1 MYDRRFQ
8 FLIISVLMF
17 ALSSCKRAP
26 APRDTL
32 PAPQATGVAVATV
45 EIAPPAGN
53 ANRKIYAALVREGR
67 IVGRGETTIPAS
79 GNVQVLINALDAATM
94 VPDGQYDLWL
104 VLDRDNLHSCY
115 PSFGDLYVQEK
126 WPLGKGAR
134 VKTLTD
140 PSVWKEKRLS
150 KSENLITIHYRRYDE
165 DYSDVG
171 IWTWDGH
178 YKRTPEQNEIH
189 EVGRD
194 EYGLLYQMDRGEY
207 GEKGDSDKIGLLP
220 RLHASWDF
228 RDSDDRF
235 WRAGLG
241 NEIYLIGTKNTI
253 WTTAPDINPQV
264 ATVFIDAPNRLV
276 VQLTRLVDPEEIGAN
291 KIGIVDD
298 KGNRQSPALARV
310 QTAPGKPKSTY
321 IELATAEPLD
331 LVHRSYKVSVAGF
344 AGSATAV
351 PRGVLD
357 DPELFYDANA
367 VLGATYSPTAT
378 SFRLFAPTARAVNV
392 ILYDEATGDKGRTT
406 RPLRPAA
413 KGIWEGAVSGDLKG
427 KFYMYSLDGENPSP
441 DREALDISCINSVNS
456 GARARITDLAGTNPP
471 GWDVAKV
478 GPAVESPVDMVIYE
492 MHVRDFTIAPNS
504 PASSE
509 HRGKYLGFIEAA
521 DHLKELGVTHVQLM
535 PIQDFENDETST
547 NYNWGY
553 VTTVYD
559 SPEGWFAADINNDV
573 RIREFKQLVAALH
586 QRGIGVI
593 MDVVYNHTASGA
605 PFNFFVPRYYYR
617 YLPDGSQSNG
627 SGCGNDFRSEAPMAR
642 KYIIDSL
649 KYWVREYGVDGFRFD
664 LMALIDLDT
673 MKQAE
678 AELRAINPSIVLYG
692 EPWGGGGK
700 SAKVT
705 PTNKQTIRGTGIGAF
720 NDNIR
725 NALVG
730 SPFDKAR
737 GGFIQDGSSKEDV
750 QRGIEGAWRVWAGTP
765 AQAINYMSCHDNYTV
780 WDKLKL
786 SKPGATEQEL
796 KEMMK
801 LGYLLLFT
809 AQGVPF
815 IHGGE
820 EFGRSKRGHE
830 NSYNAPDSINQVD
843 WSLKQKNADLYNYT
857 RDIIA
862 LRKAHPVFR
871 IRSKEQIAAWLK
883 FPDTGN
889 PDTLM
894 YTLDGSALDGE
905 SWKQVCVLVNAADSI
920 STDVKLPPGQWH
932 VAFDQSGAVQQDR
945 TVEGTARVRYK
956 SGMIL
961 YQQ

>member
-1 MYDRRFQ
+1 MA
-8 FLIISVLMF
+8 
-17 ALSSCKRAP
+17 ALTSCKRAP
-26 APRDTL
+26 TARETVPPPT
-32 PAPQATGVAVATV
+32 ATGVAVATV
-45 EIAPPAGN
+45 EITPPPGN
-53 ANRKIYAALVREGR
+53 ANKKIYAGLVREGR
-67 IVGRGETTIPAS
+67 VVGRGEATVPAS
-79 GNVQVLINALDAATM
+79 GNVQVLVNTLDAATM
-94 VPDGQYDLWL
+94 VPDGEYDLWL
-104 VLDRDNLHSCY
+104 TLDRDNLHSCY
-115 PSFGDLYVQEK
+115 PSFGDVYVHEK
-126 WPLGKGAR
+126 WALGKGTR
-134 VKTLTD
+134 VKTLTN
-140 PSVWKEKRLS
+140 PAAWKEKRLS
-150 KSENLITIHYRRYDE
+150 KPENLFTIHYHRYDE
-165 DYSDVG
+165 DYVDVG

-189 EVGRD
+189 EIGRD
-194 EYGLLYQMDRGEY
+194 DYGLIYQIDRGEY

-228 RDSDDRF
+228 RDGDDKF
-235 WRAGLG
+235 WRTGMGHEL
-241 NEIYLIGTKNTI
+241 YLVGTKNKI
-253 WTTAPDINPQV
+253 WTGKPDTSPQV
-264 ATVFIDAPNRLV
+264 AAAFIDAPNRLV
-276 VQLTRLVDPEEIGAN
+276 VQLTRLVGADEISPDKFSILDDQN
-291 KIGIVDD
+291 K
-298 KGNRQSPALARV
+298 RQSPATAQLVVARGR
-310 QTAPGKPKSTY
+310 TKSTEA
-321 IELATAEPLD
+321 ELVTSAPLD
-331 LVHRSYKVSVAGF
+331 LANRSYKVSVAGF
-344 AGSATAV
+344 AGSGDAI
-351 PRGVLD
+351 PRGILD

-378 SFRLFAPTARAVNV
+378 TFRVFAPTARAVRV
-392 ILYDEATGDKGRTT
+392 VMYDEPAGEKGREMY
-406 RPLRPAA
+406 PLGSVG
-413 KGIWEGAVSGDLKG
+413 KGIWEGNVSAGLNG
-427 KFYMYSLDGENPSP
+427 KFYMFTLDSENFFS

-456 GARARITDLAGTNPP
+456 GQRARITDLAGTNPP
-471 GWDVAKV
+471 GWDTAKT

-504 PASSE
+504 PASPE
-509 HRGKYLGFIEAA
+509 HRGKYLGFAEAL

-535 PIQDFENDETST
+535 PLQDFENDETST

-559 SPEGWFAADINNDV
+559 SPEGWFASNISDDS

-593 MDVVYNHTASGA
+593 MDVVYNHTAAGA

-649 KYWVREYGVDGFRFD
+649 KHWVREYGVDGFRFD

-692 EPWGGGGK
+692 EPWGGGGR

-705 PTNKQTIRGTGIGAF
+705 PTNKQTIRGTRIGAF

-730 SPFDKAR
+730 SPFDKAH
-737 GGFIQDGSSKEDV
+737 GGFIQDGSSKEDL
-750 QRGIEGAWRVWAGTP
+750 QRGIEGAWRIWAGTP
-765 AQAINYMSCHDNYTV
+765 GQAINYLSCHDNYTV

-786 SKPGATEQEL
+786 SKPGASDQEM

-809 AQGVPF
+809 SQGVPF
-815 IHGGE
+815 LHGGE
-820 EFGRSKRGHE
+820 EFARNKKGHE
-830 NSYNAPDSINQVD
+830 NSYNAPDEINEVD
-843 WSLKQKNADLYNYT
+843 WSLKEKNRDLYNYT

-883 FPDTGN
+883 FHETDDPN
-889 PDTLM
+889 VLM
-894 YTLDGSALDGE
+894 WTINGSGLDGE
-905 SWKQVCVLVNAADSI
+905 SWKQVCVIANTADFI
-920 STDVKLPPGQWH
+920 SAEVTLPPGQWY
-932 VAFDQSGAVQQDR
+932 VAFEQNGAVTESHTADG
-945 TVEGTARVRYK
+945 TVRVRYK